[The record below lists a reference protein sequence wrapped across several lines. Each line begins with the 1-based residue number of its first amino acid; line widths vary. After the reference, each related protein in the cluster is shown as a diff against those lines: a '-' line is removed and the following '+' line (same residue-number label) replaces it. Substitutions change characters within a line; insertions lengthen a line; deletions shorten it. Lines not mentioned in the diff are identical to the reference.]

1 MINELLVICV
11 YDLRATGIIL
21 YLGFQNPCYLLVPVL
36 LEVLVKT
43 GCSQSTAFKLHLP
56 GNKYFINI
64 LMYYKYY
71 FYILF
76 YQNSIIMPTLE
87 LQDPRELKKKKSMRI
102 YSYLFV
108 LIYFI
113 YDTIIGTLSKPLQSK
128 PFFHYNL
135 FILPS
140 CYESSQSNCTLLNLP
155 HLIITTRFL
164 IKDSLKCSGLVL
176 AGMTLLIIS

>member
-1 MINELLVICV
+1 MLHSHNDQQWALMINELLVICV

-87 LQDPRELKKKKSMRI
+87 LQDPRELKKKKI
-102 YSYLFV
+102 HENIQLFICINIFYLWH
-108 LIYFI
+108 YHW
-113 YDTIIGTLSKPLQSK
+113 YIIKTTSKQTLLPLQPAYITVMLWIQSIK
-128 PFFHYNL
+128 LYTPEPPSSHY
-135 FILPS
+135 
-140 CYESSQSNCTLLNLP
+140 
-155 HLIITTRFL
+155 HH
-164 IKDSLKCSGLVL
+164 
-176 AGMTLLIIS
+176 